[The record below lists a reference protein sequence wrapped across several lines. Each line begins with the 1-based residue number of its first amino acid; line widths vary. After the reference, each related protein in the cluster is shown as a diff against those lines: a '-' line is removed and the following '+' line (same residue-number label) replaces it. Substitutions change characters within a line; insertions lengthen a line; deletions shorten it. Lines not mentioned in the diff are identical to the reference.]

1 MAEVVAVDI
10 ETTGF
15 GKSDRILEIGAV
27 VFDTTRMAVVS
38 EIETIINPLRN
49 IPENT
54 SDVHGLTSEQVSLA
68 PTFEEIAPSIA
79 SMFENRKLIFHN
91 ASFDVRLLT
100 QEFQRLGLSPELNNV
115 DCTYKISGQSLAV
128 AAAQVEYEFRHH
140 SALEDARATLAVWV
154 SSVMNLDHATLW
166 LDPLEV
172 AADFRSLTR
181 SQLGSLGV
189 ELNSKGLANLEL
201 RLPTVGSEQAYVGL
215 LDSYL
220 RDFSIDNIE
229 ALGLEEFAE
238 SSKISPTRAIA
249 LQEIYLSE
257 VENAARRDG
266 IVTGAESAFFRRI
279 ALALGIDRELPPTHT
294 QSELP
299 AKGSLICVTG
309 TATVDG
315 ERFTKETIQKFIE
328 ANGYV
333 FTDEMSKKLG
343 IALLVQDSPGSQ
355 SSKITKAQAWGIP
368 RMVLEDFVRS
378 VQG

>member
-1 MAEVVAVDI
+1 
-10 ETTGF
+10 
-15 GKSDRILEIGAV
+15 
-27 VFDTTRMAVVS
+27 
-38 EIETIINPLRN
+38 
-49 IPENT
+49 
-54 SDVHGLTSEQVSLA
+54 
-68 PTFEEIAPSIA
+68 
-79 SMFENRKLIFHN
+79 
-91 ASFDVRLLT
+91 
-100 QEFQRLGLSPELNNV
+100 
-115 DCTYKISGQSLAV
+115 
-128 AAAQVEYEFRHH
+128 
-140 SALEDARATLAVWV
+140 
-154 SSVMNLDHATLW
+154 
-166 LDPLEV
+166 
-172 AADFRSLTR
+172 
-181 SQLGSLGV
+181 
-189 ELNSKGLANLEL
+189 
-201 RLPTVGSEQAYVGL
+201 LPTVGSEQAYVGL

-266 IVTGAESAFFRRI
+266 IVTGAESAFFRRM
-279 ALALGIDRELPPTHT
+279 ALALGIDRELPPTQA

-299 AKGSLICVTG
+299 ATGSLICVTG

-355 SSKITKAQAWGIP
+355 SSKIAKAQAWGIP

>member
-1 MAEVVAVDI
+1 LAEVVAVDI

-27 VFDTTRMAVVS
+27 VFDTTRMTVVS

-91 ASFDVRLLT
+91 ASFDVRLLN
-100 QEFQRLGLSPELNNV
+100 QEFQRLGLSPEFKDV
-115 DCTYKISGQSLAV
+115 DCTYKISGQSLPV
-128 AAAQVEYEFRHH
+128 AAAQVEYEFQHH
-140 SALEDARATLAVWV
+140 SALEDARAALAVWV

-166 LDPLEV
+166 LDSLEV
-172 AADFRSLTR
+172 AADFRTLTR

-189 ELNSKGLANLEL
+189 EMNSKGLANLEL

-238 SSKISPTRAIA
+238 TSKISPARVIA
-249 LQEIYLSE
+249 LHEIYLAE

-266 IVTGAESAFFRRI
+266 IVTEAESAFFRRM
-279 ALALGIDRELPPTHT
+279 ALALGLDRELPPTNSK
-294 QSELP
+294 SELP
-299 AKGSLICVTG
+299 AQGSLICVTG

-315 ERFTKETIQKFIE
+315 ERFTKDAIQKLIE
-328 ANGYV
+328 SKGYV
-333 FTDEMSKKLG
+333 FTDQMSKKLG
-343 IALLVQDSPGSQ
+343 IALLVQDAPGSQ

-368 RMVLEDFVRS
+368 RMVLEDFVRC
-378 VQG
+378 VRG